1 MTVTVRN
8 AGQND
13 AGEFAIA
20 ANMPPNNVFTSVIV
34 PGLPAGQSA
43 NVEMSGTL
51 NNTGVFSVEVVADLN
66 TQVTESETGEQ
77 NNVYQFN
84 YLINKTII
92 EQDTV
97 MLNPGEAI
105 NLEGDAIP
113 EDQRQDDVMWD
124 GNMLTAVGSTRL
136 GIIQPGNNGFDWLNT
151 GIDEANQIYW
161 NMTNPDVVSRIQYD
175 LIDPNTVITQPQ
187 IDRASLTPGT
197 LLGVITAEGR
207 RSIVR
212 LDELPE
218 SNQLDLTYL
227 VYQQ

>member
-1 MTVTVRN
+1 
-8 AGQND
+8 
-13 AGEFAIA
+13 
-20 ANMPPNNVFTSVIV
+20 
-34 PGLPAGQSA
+34 
-43 NVEMSGTL
+43 MSGTL